1 MERAARTDRGMRLQR
16 GHTYVYWHPRGWTTG
31 AWLAV
36 AYITLFLGS
45 VLAGFVYRAGHPDG
59 IVLGYL
65 LALAIGILVLLLI
78 RDRPH
83 HPSE

>member
-1 MERAARTDRGMRLQR
+1 MERAASIGRGIRLQR

-65 LALAIGILVLLLI
+65 VAFVIAVAILPFFHGK
-78 RDRPH
+78 PH
-83 HPSE
+83 QPSE